1 MSNCPVAPFSWEAI
15 GVVNDA
21 HNTLMPLGVTTF
33 NAATSM
39 AEGLAAFAMTP
50 VDVNVIFDDVNPPG
64 GIQRPARPNFPESGL
79 VLRKPGGPPDP
90 PGFAGGISGLVDPP
104 VFTRDPPEPN
114 FGERPGD
121 LDATKP
127 GTPPKPPERTAPPEP
142 KYTLPPVP
150 VLDLLNIPP
159 APVLQNLQFTAT
171 PPGDSDLPAI
181 VENWSFTPQQ
191 YTSALLDKIKATI
204 DWGLDGGIGLPAA
217 IQDAL
222 WARARGR
229 VDIEEARA
237 IQQTVDEFGTR
248 GFTEPNGILNQRLE
262 IARQNNQNQR
272 LALSRD
278 LVIEEAKLEIEN
290 LRFMVQQGVALE
302 GTLIQLHLESQR
314 LNLQAAQF
322 LLDSAIRV
330 FEVKAS
336 LIRLRYDI
344 YVAQAQVFKTRVE
357 AELARVEIFKAQI
370 EAEKARGEV
379 NEQRV
384 RQYEAQIKAV
394 QALAEFYNS
403 RVRAFVALVEGDN
416 AVLAGFAQKVNAYRA
431 EVDAKVAEWNGYSAR
446 VQGESAKVGAYDSL
460 VRAYGARVSAVSEQN
475 RVTLDRERLEIQQHE
490 AQLRTHTALLENIRT
505 ELAAEQARVQS
516 VAAAFGAQAQVFAAD
531 AQVEQAVSA
540 ALDRRYGLDIQKS
553 SAAAQ
558 VATQN
563 GQMQVQQNVQ
573 LTSIQLQALQ
583 AATATLTQLAASA
596 LSAVNYSAGI
606 GYQQS
611 GSVSCGTTHNYQ
623 Y

>member
-1 MSNCPVAPFSWEAI
+1 MSNCPVAPFSWAAI
-15 GVVNDA
+15 GVVDDA
-21 HNTLMPLGVTTF
+21 HNTLLPLGMTTF
-33 NAATSM
+33 NAATTM
-39 AEGLAAFAMTP
+39 AQDLAAFAMTP
-50 VDVNVIFDDVNPPG
+50 VDVQVNFSDVDPPG
-64 GIQRPARPNFPESGL
+64 GPQRPARPNFPENGL
-79 VLRKPGGPPDP
+79 SFNKPGAPPAP
-90 PGFAGGISGLVDPP
+90 PGFSGGVSDLVIA
-104 VFTRDPPEPN
+104 PEFEYSAPEMD
-114 FGERPGD
+114 FGERPD
-121 LDATKP
+121 PLDARPP
-127 GTPPKPPERTAPPEP
+127 GAVPTAPARVAPLP
-142 KYTLPPVP
+142 PDYTLPDEP
-150 VLDLLNIPP
+150 VLELLSIPP
-159 APVLQNLQFTAT
+159 APVLADLLFTAT
-171 PPGDSDLPAI
+171 PPDDSDLPEI
-181 VENWSFTPQQ
+181 VENWSFTPEH
-191 YTSALLDKIKATI
+191 YTSALLDKIKATL

-217 IQDAL
+217 VQDAL
-222 WARARGR
+222 WARARAR

-237 IQQTVDEFGTR
+237 IQQTVDEFGAR

-302 GTLIQLHLESQR
+302 GTLIQLHMDTQR

-336 LIRLRYDI
+336 LIRLRYDV

-357 AELARVEIFKAQI
+357 AELAKVEIFKAQI
-370 EAEKARGEV
+370 EAGKARGEI

-394 QALAEFYNS
+394 QAMAEFYNS
-403 RVRAFVALVEGDN
+403 QVRAFVALVEGDN

-431 EVDAKVAEWNGYSAR
+431 EVEAKVAEWNGYSAR
-446 VQGESAKVGAYDSL
+446 VQGESAKVGAYDAL
-460 VRAYGARVSAVSEQN
+460 VRAYGARVSAVSERN

-490 AQLRTHTALLENIRT
+490 AQIRAHTALLENIRT

-531 AQVEQAVSA
+531 AQVEQSISA

-558 VATQN
+558 VAVQN

-573 LTSIQLQALQ
+573 LTGIQIQALQ
-583 AATATLTQLAASA
+583 AATATLSQLAASA

-606 GYQQS
+606 GYNQT
-611 GSVSCGTTHNYQ
+611 GTVSCQTSHNYQ